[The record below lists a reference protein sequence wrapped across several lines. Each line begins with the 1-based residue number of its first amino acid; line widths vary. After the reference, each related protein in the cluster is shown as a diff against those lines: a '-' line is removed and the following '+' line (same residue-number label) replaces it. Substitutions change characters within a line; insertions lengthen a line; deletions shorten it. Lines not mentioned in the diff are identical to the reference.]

1 VLTSLEPP
9 SPASS
14 AGPREV
20 ERSLQTT
27 LQLPE
32 ALPMTSPP
40 EPVKHHDTGE
50 SSRVTPVSKR
60 WFRAIF
66 KKIIKNQASQPPE
79 QLSTK
84 SGHPVKLG
92 FDSQSQPTASI
103 AQNRSSRYAAG
114 KRQAVSVF
122 FFGRQQVCGVSDEV
136 SQRSV
141 AKPVNWVR
149 CSVYSLAPLFI
160 LCGRV
165 RKIPR
170 LLNRAIRSR
179 TRPVVDKGLQVQRK
193 WVPCISF
200 HSMS

>member
-1 VLTSLEPP
+1 
-9 SPASS
+9 
-14 AGPREV
+14 
-20 ERSLQTT
+20 
-27 LQLPE
+27 
-32 ALPMTSPP
+32 MTSPP

-114 KRQAVSVF
+114 KRQA
-122 FFGRQQVCGVSDEV
+122 
-136 SQRSV
+136 RSV
-141 AKPVNWVR
+141 AKPVNWGKKDTKTAKPSHPIKDASSGGQGSAGTKAVQQANEPSQPSAVTGVHVTEEAGNAAV
-149 CSVYSLAPLFI
+149 SVAFKFYLPAWM
-160 LCGRV
+160 LCLRSGTEDGR
-165 RKIPR
+165 
-170 LLNRAIRSR
+170 
-179 TRPVVDKGLQVQRK
+179 
-193 WVPCISF
+193 
-200 HSMS
+200 H